1 MIIKA
6 LRDYIRTFECLET
19 FNNAIRV
26 NVNYLEENPDTYSIE
41 EVPIEPIVKKY
52 VNGDSIRQYA
62 FIFTSRE
69 PYGADVLQNID
80 NSGFYEKFADE
91 VEIKN
96 DNGIFPLLD
105 NGLEPLAIEVTSTG
119 YAFAVTEDT
128 AQYQIQLRLKYLKRK
143 DDINCQLEK
152 EKYRP
157 TI

>member
-6 LRDYIRTFECLET
+6 LRDYIRTFDCLET

-41 EVPIEPIVKKY
+41 EVPIEPIIKKY
-52 VNGDSIRQYA
+52 INGDSIRQYA

-69 PYGADVLQNID
+69 PYGVDVLQNID

-91 VEIKN
+91 VEEKN
-96 DNGIFPLLD
+96 NKDILPLLD
-105 NGLEPLAIEVTSTG
+105 NGLEPLEIKVTSTG

-128 AQYQIQLRLKYLKRK
+128 AQYQINLRLKYFKK
-143 DDINCQLEK
+143 G
-152 EKYRP
+152 
-157 TI
+157 